1 LATAQKNKKTL
12 VVFGEL
18 TLVEFVMESSDG
30 CKKNMASRE
39 ETCDDLGHSELAGQG
54 SQINQAIM
62 YILTKC

>member
-54 SQINQAIM
+54 S
-62 YILTKC
+62 